1 MKKFS
6 VRRMKGA
13 RKAAQARWQGS
24 EKILKLLARA
34 EHSLEGRTEF
44 CPVIYN
50 HYAVDLLVNRY
61 SL

>member
-6 VRRMKGA
+6 KKRQSGA

-34 EHSLEGRTEF
+34 EHSLEDRTEF
-44 CPVIYN
+44 YPVVSG
-50 HYAVDLLVNRY
+50 HYAVDLLVNKY

>member
-6 VRRMKGA
+6 KARQQGA
-13 RKAAQARWQGS
+13 RKAAQTRWEGA

-34 EHSLEGRTEF
+34 NHSLEVE
-44 CPVIYN
+44 PVIYH
-50 HYAVDLLVNRY
+50 HYAIDLLVNKY

>member
-6 VRRMKGA
+6 KSRMKGA
-13 RKAAQARWQGS
+13 RKAAQARWQGA

-34 EHSLEGRTEF
+34 NHSLEVE
-44 CPVIYN
+44 PVVVN
-50 HYAVDLLVNRY
+50 HYAVDLLVNTY

>member
-6 VRRMKGA
+6 VKRMKGA

-34 EHSLEGRTEF
+34 NHSLEVE
-44 CPVIYN
+44 PVVVN
-50 HYAVDLLVNRY
+50 HYAVDLLVNTY

>member
-34 EHSLEGRTEF
+34 EHSLEVE
-44 CPVIYN
+44 PVVSG
-50 HYAVDLLVNRY
+50 HYTVDLLVNRY

>member
-13 RKAAQARWQGS
+13 RKAAQAHWQGS

-34 EHSLEGRTEF
+34 EHSLEIE
-44 CPVIYN
+44 PVIYH
-50 HYAVDLLVNRY
+50 HYAVDLLVNKY

>member
-6 VRRMKGA
+6 KKRQSGA
-13 RKAAQARWQGS
+13 RKAAQSHWQGS
-24 EKILKLLARA
+24 EKILKLLTRA
-34 EHSLEGRTEF
+34 EHSLEVE
-44 CPVIYN
+44 PVVSG

>member
-13 RKAAQARWQGS
+13 RKAAQTRWQGS

-34 EHSLEGRTEF
+34 SHSLEVE
-44 CPVIYN
+44 PVVVN
-50 HYAVDLLVNRY
+50 HYAVDLLVNKY